1 MVSLSVASGR
11 KSGGWG
17 LVAVERVRS
26 PTWQRRQRNPRS
38 FVTVVPQEPILFD
51 ATMREN
57 LLYGDQSAT
66 SRDLDHVLLLPQLQ
80 VVIQQLP
87 NGLEHPLEP
96 IERRLY
102 ASKRKGLHVPRG
114 F

>member
-57 LLYGDQSAT
+57 LLYGDPSAT
-66 SRDLDHVLLLPQLQ
+66 SRDLDHVLHLAQLQ
-80 VVIQQLP
+80 DVIQRLP
-87 NGLEHPLEP
+87 HGLEQPLGP
-96 IERRLY
+96 IGRRLY
-102 ASKRKGLHVPRG
+102 GSERK
-114 F
+114 